1 MSSITQKQ
9 IDKQNVKKTQVS
21 WRSKLAQT
29 HARSQPEGKE
39 RAKPGSTE
47 KGEYYHVEIRP
58 REEFTRFHT
67 YVNEKTGIQRVA
79 GRHKTGTWDD
89 QEWLISK
96 EDAHIENERLIPDS
110 AEAQDFFKA
119 LGSKPV
125 HVMADR
131 FKVNPEHNL
140 PESTKRNLT
149 KKGERRRNI
158 SHSQAAQKK
167 S

>member
-1 MSSITQKQ
+1 MSSITRKE
-9 IDKQNVKKTQVS
+9 IDKQNVEKTQVS

-47 KGEYYHVEIRP
+47 KEEYYHVEIRP
-58 REEFTRFHT
+58 REEFTRFRT

-79 GRHKTGTWDD
+79 GRHKTGIWDD

-96 EDAHIENERLIPDS
+96 EKAHIENERLIPDS
-110 AEAQDFFKA
+110 EEARDFFKA

-131 FKVNPEHNL
+131 FKVNPEHDL
-140 PESTKRNLT
+140 PETTKRNLT
-149 KKGERRRNI
+149 KKSARRKNI
-158 SHSQAAQKK
+158 SQAPAAQKK
-167 S
+167 T